1 MSDNVIMI
9 DYHHDH
15 GTLKRSLAIIKTRA
29 SGHTTDMYEFRL
41 GPDGITLDGTA
52 PPGGEPARLATAPP
66 YGVRASAGRSAA
78 FPP

>member
-1 MSDNVIMI
+1 MI

-41 GPDGITLDGTA
+41 GPEGITLNGTA
-52 PPGGEPARLATAPP
+52 PPGGEPARLADGTAVRGQ
-66 YGVRASAGRSAA
+66 GVSR
-78 FPP
+78 

>member
-1 MSDNVIMI
+1 MI

-41 GPDGITLDGTA
+41 GPDGFTLNGTA
-52 PPGGEPARLATAPP
+52 SPDGEPATSHHRDTARPDSPRPP
-66 YGVRASAGRSAA
+66 Q
-78 FPP
+78 